1 MVGSSSAPV
10 ALLAVLWEW
19 VRRMEPLGD
28 GSPLLSAKE
37 RHEAKDVAEALLR
50 ATSTQL
56 SRSLRRTERG
66 ARPAAA
72 AAAAAAD
79 LPLLSL
85 APHDGGWEERD
96 AAVFC
101 LLGLE
106 RTLMPLLAALFPP
119 KPSTRRQHSAPTEA
133 PRAARRASDEE

>member
-72 AAAAAAD
+72 AAAAAD

>member
-10 ALLAVLWEW
+10 ALLVVLWEW

-66 ARPAAA
+66 VACNC
-72 AAAAAAD
+72 
-79 LPLLSL
+79 SSSSKVCTQQC
-85 APHDGGWEERD
+85 EE
-96 AAVFC
+96 
-101 LLGLE
+101 
-106 RTLMPLLAALFPP
+106 
-119 KPSTRRQHSAPTEA
+119 
-133 PRAARRASDEE
+133 